1 MQRMQPG
8 SWDNDLIHGTEQL
21 QPGDALDASAF
32 LGRSFI
38 LGFYMRK

>member
-1 MQRMQPG
+1 MQPG

-38 LGFYMRK
+38 LGLYMRK